1 MLAPVIDWGLSVRIR
16 GRSIMGSNVVM
27 VELPG
32 CAAPKAFDYAKQQRS
47 SKEKLLEALKEHDYA
62 LDAGRHGTV
71 ELWKDD
77 SGAYQCQF
85 TCYCLVDPDS
95 KHTGDF
101 DAAKEWLD
109 TWWEKQHDFA

>member
-1 MLAPVIDWGLSVRIR
+1 
-16 GRSIMGSNVVM
+16 MGSDVVM

-32 CAAPKAFDYAKQQRS
+32 CADPVMFDYKTQQCGT
-47 SKEKLLEALKEHDYA
+47 KEKLLEALKEHGYS

-85 TCYCLVDPDS
+85 TSYDVVDPDS

-101 DAAKEWLD
+101 DAAKKWLD
-109 TWWEKQHDFA
+109 TWWDKQHDFA